1 MCASKFINPHLH
13 VPVPGRIMEIVE
25 LGPKEKLFRIALNL
39 GHVPGQFVMVKVP
52 FRDGE
57 AAISISSSPTDQ
69 DRFELAIRMI
79 EGGMI
84 TPALFELKPGAIMF
98 IRGPFGRGFPLETLE
113 GRDLMIVAGGTG
125 LFPLRSLIRYVL
137 AHRRLFGKIY
147 ILFGTS
153 IGERFFPEEM
163 DTWAADPSIVYRT
176 GRTRPGKLDS
186 LSFAADIDPTN
197 AAAVVVG
204 PPGAFFEYV
213 IDQMQVLGIPEH
225 LIFQSIERRM
235 RCGVGKCGHCMAGG
249 YLVCVDGPVFP
260 YSKVRRTT
268 EGVLS

>member
-1 MCASKFINPHLH
+1 MYASKLINTDLH
-13 VPVPGRIMEIVE
+13 TPVPGRIVEISG
-25 LGPKEKLFRIALNL
+25 LGPKERLFRVALNL
-39 GHVPGQFVMVKVP
+39 GHMPGQFVMVKIP

-69 DRFELAIRMI
+69 GHFELAIRMI
-79 EGGMI
+79 DGGMI
-84 TPALFELKPGAIMF
+84 TPALFELKPGTIMF
-98 IRGPFGRGFPLETLE
+98 IRGPFGRGFPLETLT

-137 AHRRLFGKIY
+137 ARRRCFGKIY

-153 IGERFFPEEM
+153 IGERFFPTEM
-163 DTWAADPSIVYRT
+163 DAWAADPSIVYRT
-176 GRTRPGKLDS
+176 GRTRPGKPDS
-186 LSFAADIDPTN
+186 LSFVADIDPTN

-213 IDQMQVLGIPEH
+213 IGQMILLGIPEH

-235 RCGVGKCGHCMAGG
+235 RCAVGKCGHCMAGG

-260 YSKVRRTT
+260 YSKVKDTT